1 MTLDVNTT
9 AMSIMGVTFDN
20 KLIFK
25 SVWYALSTNMIEGWE
40 PSVADVVRLRD
51 DAIAIGVA

>member
-40 PSVADVVRLRD
+40 PSVADVERLRD
-51 DAIAIGVA
+51 EAIAIGVA